1 MTSDFSH
8 RPVLLEAT
16 LDVLQPRAGG
26 QYLDGTL
33 GGGGHSEAILEAAG
47 ANGFVVGIDRDPTAL
62 AAAAARLERFG
73 DRFRAIRGTFA
84 DMETIAGE
92 WAPFDGILLD
102 LGVSSPQLDHPER
115 GFSFRAE
122 GPVDMRMDPS
132 QELDA
137 SGLLDKLDERGLVD
151 ILRRFGEEPRAR
163 RIARAILEGRP
174 WTSTLALAQCVADS
188 SGYRNSRTHPATRT
202 FQAIRMAVN
211 DELGQLERALDIASS
226 LLAPGGRLGVIT
238 FHSLE
243 DRMVK
248 RKFRALSGE
257 GGPKD
262 PYGNPLV
269 APRFRLPHRKGIS
282 GKDADAGHP
291 RSRSA
296 RLRILEHIPPT
307 SPQ

>member
-16 LDVLQPRAGG
+16 LDTLEVREGG
-26 QYLDGTL
+26 RYLDGTL

-73 DRFRAIRGTFA
+73 NQFQSIQGAFA
-84 DMETIAGE
+84 DMETLAGE
-92 WAPFDGILLD
+92 WAPFHGILLD

-132 QELDA
+132 QDLDA
-137 SGLLDKLDERGLVD
+137 SRLLDKLDERGLVD

-174 WTSTLALAQCVADS
+174 WTSTLALAKCVADS

-211 DELGQLERALDIASS
+211 DELGQLERALDVAAS

-248 RKFRALSGE
+248 RKFRTLSGE

-269 APRFRLPHRKGIS
+269 APRFRLPYRKGIS